1 MTMLGKHAR
10 LIRAH
15 RAQGEVARAAGLQQA
30 LVSQIETG
38 KVLNPKLDT
47 LRALARGLGITL
59 AELVDPEN
67 AKAPAV
73 GRRGRAT
80 TEEQAR

>member
-1 MTMLGKHAR
+1 MTELGQHAR
-10 LIRAH
+10 MLRAH

-30 LVSQIETG
+30 LVSQIERG
-38 KVLNPKLDT
+38 RVGNPKLGT
-47 LRALARGLGITL
+47 LRALAVGLGVTL

-73 GRRGRAT
+73 DRRGPRPPS
-80 TEEQAR
+80 TE